1 MHPVARFCVA
11 IGITTLAST
20 VVSSSPYAGGNQVYQ
35 DTASAIA
42 SSSRPEDRDKAIAEE
57 KIGDM
62 FWQGSNGHPRDS
74 AEAVR
79 HYDNAAKLGMASA
92 ERKLAIAYAN
102 GEGAPA
108 DDVQML
114 RWQRKAAEAGDAMA
128 AGMLG
133 YAIMIGLDG
142 TYDAVEAAT
151 WLTLAAEDAPAE
163 PWRSETAAYA
173 REAQGKLTSTE
184 REAFR
189 ERLGHRR
196 SVMHGK

>member
-1 MHPVARFCVA
+1 MHPVARFCVVV
-11 IGITTLAST
+11 GITTFAST
-20 VVSSSPYAGGNQVYQ
+20 FVSSSPYAGGNQVYQ

-42 SSSRPEDRDKAIAEE
+42 SSPLPEDRDKAIAEE

-62 FWQGSNGHPRDS
+62 FWQGSDGHPRDC

-79 HYDNAAKLGMASA
+79 HYDDAAKLGIASA
-92 ERKLAIAYAN
+92 ARKLAIAYAN

-108 DDVQML
+108 DDRQML
-114 RWQRKAAEAGDAMA
+114 HWQRKAAEGGDPVA

-142 TYDAVEAAT
+142 TYDIVEAAT

-163 PWRSETAAYA
+163 PWQFQAAAYA
-173 REAQGKLTSTE
+173 REAQSKLTSSE
-184 REAFR
+184 REAFH
-189 ERLGHRR
+189 ERLGHWR
-196 SVMHGK
+196 SVVHGE

>member
-1 MHPVARFCVA
+1 MRPVVRLCVA
-11 IGITTLAST
+11 IGLTTLATTFS
-20 VVSSSPYAGGNQVYQ
+20 SSSPYAGGNKSYQ
-35 DTASAIA
+35 EMV
-42 SSSRPEDRDKAIAEE
+42 SSLRIVNRDDAIAEE

-62 FWQGSNGHPRDS
+62 FWQGSDEHPRDC

-79 HYDNAAKLGMASA
+79 HYDNAAHFGIASA

-108 DDVQML
+108 NDAKML
-114 RWQRKAAEAGDAMA
+114 HWQRKAAESGDAMA

-151 WLTLAAEDAPAE
+151 WLTLAAENAPAE
-163 PWRSETAAYA
+163 PWRFQAVAYA
-173 REAQGKLTSTE
+173 REAQGRLTSGE
-184 REAFR
+184 REAFHQ
-189 ERLGHRR
+189 RLGHWR
-196 SVMHGK
+196 SVVRGE

>member
-1 MHPVARFCVA
+1 MHPATGFCVA

-20 VVSSSPYAGGNQVYQ
+20 VVSSSPYAGGNQFHQ
-35 DTASAIA
+35 DIA
-42 SSSRPEDRDKAIAEE
+42 SSPQPTDRDKAIAEE

-62 FWQGSNGHPRDS
+62 FWQGSNDRPRDC

-79 HYDNAAKLGMASA
+79 HYDTAAKLGMASA

-108 DDVQML
+108 DDAQML
-114 RWQRKAAEAGDAMA
+114 HWQRKAAESGDAMA

-163 PWRSETAAYA
+163 PWRFQAAAYA

-184 REAFR
+184 REAFH
-189 ERLGHRR
+189 ERLGQRR
-196 SVMHGK
+196 SVVHGK